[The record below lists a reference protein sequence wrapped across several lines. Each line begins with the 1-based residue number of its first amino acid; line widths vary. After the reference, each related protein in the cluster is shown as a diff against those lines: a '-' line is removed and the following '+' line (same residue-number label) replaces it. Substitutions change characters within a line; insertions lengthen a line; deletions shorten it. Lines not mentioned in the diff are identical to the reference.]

1 MIRTFKTHEVRMQEE
16 LTGSLW
22 EFEPCEGDYAGTK
35 FQMATPG
42 CFETNPLFANYR
54 GEAYFRKKITAGG
67 NIRIECKGVSHT
79 ATVLL
84 DGEQIAQHYNAYT
97 PFSVIKKDLTE
108 GTHLLE
114 IKVDNRFTEKSA
126 LHIPN
131 DYMSYGGVSRPVV
144 LEKIGA
150 LYFEYV
156 HVKTYHKN
164 GKWTA
169 GVKVAVHILDQK
181 RLAGENVVISLQIG
195 EVIYDWQLL
204 SDKGDRQILS
214 TELIFEDVQEWS
226 PDSPKLYEVKLQA
239 KVGEIVMD
247 DLIDRFG
254 FREIK
259 VQEKKFY

>member
-1 MIRTFKTHEVRMQEE
+1 MSV
-16 LTGSLW
+16 
-22 EFEPCEGDYAGTK
+22 
-35 FQMATPG
+35 
-42 CFETNPLFANYR
+42 
-54 GEAYFRKKITAGG
+54 
-67 NIRIECKGVSHT
+67 KGVSHT

-156 HVKTYHKN
+156 HVKTYHKMGN
-164 GKWTA
+164 GQPA
-169 GVKVAVHILDQK
+169 
-181 RLAGENVVISLQIG
+181 
-195 EVIYDWQLL
+195 
-204 SDKGDRQILS
+204 
-214 TELIFEDVQEWS
+214 
-226 PDSPKLYEVKLQA
+226 
-239 KVGEIVMD
+239 
-247 DLIDRFG
+247 
-254 FREIK
+254 
-259 VQEKKFY
+259 

>member
-16 LTGSLW
+16 LTESLW

-169 GVKVAVHILDQK
+169 GVKVAVHIFGSQEAYW
-181 RLAGENVVISLQIG
+181 REC
-195 EVIYDWQLL
+195 
-204 SDKGDRQILS
+204 GDLTSNRRSNL
-214 TELIFEDVQEWS
+214 
-226 PDSPKLYEVKLQA
+226 
-239 KVGEIVMD
+239 
-247 DLIDRFG
+247 
-254 FREIK
+254 
-259 VQEKKFY
+259 